1 MNLPGRA
8 LQIKEA
14 LQSAGFRWSYDWE
27 RSASVTPAPL
37 RPEFLVLLDEQRVHP
52 FVRLC
57 EKRRASRA
65 AKIARAHV

>member
-27 RSASVTPAPL
+27 RSASVTPGPL

-57 EKRRASRA
+57 
-65 AKIARAHV
+65 